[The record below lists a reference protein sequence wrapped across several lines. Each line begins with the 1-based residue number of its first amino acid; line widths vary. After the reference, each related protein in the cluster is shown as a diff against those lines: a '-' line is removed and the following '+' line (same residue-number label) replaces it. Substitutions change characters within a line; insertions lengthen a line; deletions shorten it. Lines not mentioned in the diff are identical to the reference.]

1 MSLVRYEWNLLGPTD
16 SRPVALLPRV
26 EVMEETD
33 RYVLR
38 ADLPGVAP
46 QDTEITV
53 EQGVL
58 TLQAQRP
65 AQHPQ
70 TTATRF
76 QRRFALPEDADAEQI
91 AARSTHGVLEIGIA
105 KLAKAQPRRITV
117 EAACGMMGVGG
128 RMAHPP
134 CDGPDPGRPGCPPA
148 RDSLQ

>member
-53 EQGVL
+53 EHGVL

-117 EAACGMMGVGG
+117 EAA
-128 RMAHPP
+128 
-134 CDGPDPGRPGCPPA
+134 
-148 RDSLQ
+148 